1 MSVAAPPITRLTNYI
16 NGQWTDSPTSE
27 WRDVVNPATGE
38 ILASVPLADAAE
50 VNAAVEAAA
59 AAFPAWRRTPPE
71 DRIQPL
77 FKLKMLLEEHI
88 DDIAR
93 IITTENGK
101 TFTEAKAEMRRA
113 IENVEV
119 ACGIPMMMQGYN
131 LEDVARGI
139 DEMMIR
145 QPIGVTA
152 AIVPFNF
159 PGMIAFWYLPY
170 AIATGNTFI
179 LKPSERVPLTMRY
192 IYELLEKTGLPKGV
206 VSLVN
211 GGKAVVDALIDHPK
225 VRAISFV
232 GSTPVARYIYAR
244 SGEQGKRCQ
253 CQGGAKNHVVV
264 LPDADMPMAT
274 QIISDSAFG
283 CAGQR
288 CLAVSVAVT
297 IGEAQK
303 TFRDSIADAAS
314 KLRVGNGLEDGVQMG
329 PVITPQSKER
339 VESLIGLGEKQGAK
353 VLLDGRNS
361 KVPKYESGN
370 FVNPT
375 ILDDVPQTSDLADT
389 EIFGPVLS
397 LVHADN
403 MDEALAFLERSAYG
417 NQASLFT
424 SSGSAARR
432 FRYEAPAGNIGINI
446 GVAAPMAYFP
456 FSGWKNSFLRRPA
469 RPGPR
474 RHRVLYRQE
483 SCRGALGQRAQ
494 QKVLM
499 TVPGSGV
506 AMKLLTTESQRLR
519 ENEEQK
525 DPRTSPIIGA
535 AIEVHRHLGPGLLE
549 SAYEECL
556 CHELHLRGLV
566 FERQVSLP
574 VSYKG
579 LQLDCGYRIDL
590 IVGQEVVIE
599 LKAVDKIL
607 PVHEAQLLTYLKTSC
622 KRVGLLINFNVP
634 LLTQGIIRRVF

>member
-1 MSVAAPPITRLTNYI
+1 MSVAAPPAIKLTNYI
-16 NGQWTDSPTSE
+16 NGQWTDSHATE

-38 ILASVPLADAAE
+38 VLASVPLADAAE
-50 VNAAVEAAA
+50 VATAVEAAA
-59 AAFPAWRRTPPE
+59 AAFREWRRTPPE

-93 IITTENGK
+93 IITMENGK

-145 QPIGVTA
+145 QPLGVTA

-192 IYELLEKTGLPKGV
+192 VYELLEKTGLPKGV
-206 VSLVN
+206 VNLVN

-339 VESLIGLGEKQGAK
+339 VESLIGLGERQGAK

-361 KVPKYESGN
+361 KIPKCESGN
-370 FVNPT
+370 FVKPT
-375 ILDDVPQTSDLADT
+375 ILDDLPPTSDLADT

-403 MDEALAFLERSAYG
+403 LDAALAFLERSVYG

-456 FSGWKNSFLRRPA
+456 FSGWKNSFFGDL
-469 RPGPR
+469 
-474 RHRVLYRQE
+474 H
-483 SCRGALGQRAQ
+483 GQGR
-494 QKVLM
+494 
-499 TVPGSGV
+499 
-506 AMKLLTTESQRLR
+506 
-519 ENEEQK
+519 
-525 DPRTSPIIGA
+525 D
-535 AIEVHRHLGPGLLE
+535 AIEFYTDKKV
-549 SAYEECL
+549 
-556 CHELHLRGLV
+556 V
-566 FERQVSLP
+566 VERWAKEHSR
-574 VSYKG
+574 K
-579 LQLDCGYRIDL
+579 
-590 IVGQEVVIE
+590 
-599 LKAVDKIL
+599 
-607 PVHEAQLLTYLKTSC
+607 
-622 KRVGLLINFNVP
+622 F
-634 LLTQGIIRRVF
+634 

>member
-1 MSVAAPPITRLTNYI
+1 MTVAAPPITKVPQFI
-16 NGQWTDSPTSE
+16 NGEWIESRSSE
-27 WRDVVNPATGE
+27 WQDVLNPATAEVLGR
-38 ILASVPLADAAE
+38 VPISGAAE
-50 VNAAVEAAA
+50 VTRAIDAAQAAY
-59 AAFPAWRRTPPE
+59 PGWRRTPAE

-77 FKLKMLLEEHI
+77 FKLKMLLEEHL
-88 DDIAR
+88 DELGR
-93 IITTENGK
+93 MITQENGK
-101 TFTEAKAEMRRA
+101 TLAEAKAEMRRA

-145 QPIGVTA
+145 QPLGVTA

-192 IYELLEKTGLPKGV
+192 VYELLEKTGLPKGV

-244 SGEQGKRCQ
+244 SGEKGKRCQ

-283 CAGQR
+283 CAGQC

-303 TFRDSIADAAS
+303 TSRDSIADAAS
-314 KLRVGNGLEDGVQMG
+314 KLKVGNGLEEGVQMG
-329 PVITPQSKER
+329 PVITKQSKVR

-361 KVPKYESGN
+361 KISKYESGN
-370 FVNPT
+370 FVKPT
-375 ILDDVPQTSDLADT
+375 ILDNVPANSDLADT

-403 MDEALAFLERSAYG
+403 MDDALAFLERSAYG

-456 FSGWKNSFLRRPA
+456 FSGWKNSFFGDL
-469 RPGPR
+469 
-474 RHRVLYRQE
+474 H
-483 SCRGALGQRAQ
+483 GQGR
-494 QKVLM
+494 
-499 TVPGSGV
+499 
-506 AMKLLTTESQRLR
+506 
-519 ENEEQK
+519 
-525 DPRTSPIIGA
+525 D
-535 AIEVHRHLGPGLLE
+535 AIEFYTDKKV
-549 SAYEECL
+549 
-556 CHELHLRGLV
+556 V
-566 FERQVSLP
+566 VERWAKEHSR
-574 VSYKG
+574 K
-579 LQLDCGYRIDL
+579 
-590 IVGQEVVIE
+590 
-599 LKAVDKIL
+599 
-607 PVHEAQLLTYLKTSC
+607 
-622 KRVGLLINFNVP
+622 F
-634 LLTQGIIRRVF
+634 